1 LEQLETSTSSSLEA
15 LAKEEDSANVEESKK
30 DIIP

>member
-15 LAKEEDSANVEESKK
+15 PAKEEDSTNVEEAKK
-30 DIIP
+30 DIMP